1 MMKNLLKLTAI
12 LLIIAALPLSLISC
26 DRKYDEEEVKAA
38 AKELIAASI
47 PLNDIYYGEGV
58 RYLEYSERN
67 VGVYFEADPAHLIEL
82 GFSTLS
88 DLKTITKKVFSE
100 AHSERMFAGSFSGT
114 FTQNGSSTL
123 ARYYQQYT
131 EGGAPDYVIKPD
143 YIMVYS
149 EYENML
155 KGEATYD
162 LDGITVKG
170 SKGQLVYVTVG
181 VEIVYGEKTQ
191 KTTLEIALFEEE
203 TGWRL
208 NSPTYASYNEYL
220 DIYDQLQK

>member
-12 LLIIAALPLSLISC
+12 LLIIAVLPLSLISC

-38 AKELIAASI
+38 ATELIAASL
-47 PLNDIYYGEGV
+47 PLNEIYYGDGV

-67 VGVYFEADPAHLIEL
+67 VGVYFEADPAHLLEL

-88 DLKTITKKVFSE
+88 ELKSKTKEVFSV
-100 AHSERMFAGSFSGT
+100 AHAERMFQGSISGT
-114 FTQNGSSTL
+114 FTQNGAAL

-143 YIMVYS
+143 YIMVYT
-149 EYENML
+149 EYEKLL

-162 LDGITVKG
+162 LDNLTVLGAEGKI
-170 SKGQLVYVTVG
+170 VYVSVNVSIEYEG
-181 VEIVYGEKTQ
+181 KTQ
-191 KTTLEIALFEEE
+191 NTSVKIGLFEEE
-203 TGWRL
+203 VGWRL
-208 NSPTYASYNEYL
+208 DSPTYASYNEYS

>member
-1 MMKNLLKLTAI
+1 MMRRLLKSVAV

-26 DRKYDEEEVKAA
+26 DRKYDEQEVKAA

-47 PLNDIYYGEGV
+47 SLNDIYYGEGV
-58 RYLEYSERN
+58 RYLEYSEKN
-67 VGVYFEADPAHLIEL
+67 VGVYCEADPAHLIEL

-88 DLKTITKKVFSE
+88 ELKTKTKKVFSE
-100 AHSERMFAGSFSGT
+100 AHAERMFAGSFSGT

-131 EGGAPDYVIKPD
+131 EGGAPDYVMKPD

-155 KGEATYD
+155 RGEATYD
-162 LDGITVKG
+162 LDGITVIG
-170 SKGQLVYVTVG
+170 SKGELVYVNVD
-181 VEIVYGEKTQ
+181 VEIVYEEKTQ
-191 KTTLEIALFEEE
+191 KTTLRIALFEEE
-203 TGWRL
+203 SGWRL